1 MMGSVVGFIIELAVV
16 VLLGFTVTYCVIL
29 DRRLQGLRTDEKS
42 MRQTVVDLGLATER
56 AERAID
62 GLRNII
68 SECDTTLGQRLLAA
82 KNTSSNL
89 QDSIKSGDDVLER
102 IGRIVMSAKRAVS
115 DVETRE
121 QSNSKDVEGSKTGL
135 SRTESSN
142 SVLETVAAAEA
153 FALRARRRILDNAA

>member
-29 DRRLQGLRTDEKS
+29 DRRLQSLRTDEKS

-62 GLRNII
+62 GLRHII
-68 SECDTTLGQRLLAA
+68 SECDSTLGQRLTAA
-82 KNTSSNL
+82 KNTSSDL
-89 QDSIKSGDDVLER
+89 QDSIKSGDDVLDR
-102 IGRIVMSAKRAVS
+102 IGRIVTSAKRAVS
-115 DVETRE
+115 DAETRI
-121 QSNSKDVEGSKTGL
+121 QDNSKGAESAKTP
-135 SRTESSN
+135 SARSESTN
-142 SVLETVAAAEA
+142 SVLDTVAAAEA